1 MAHATW
7 PPLVRVPFYFTKLLP
22 TSILYIYILLIC
34 MLKNILIS
42 GGVVHALLICTD
54 DIHVFICML
63 KNILIRGGSRK
74 QTCVS
79 KPKQQN

>member
-1 MAHATW
+1 MH
-7 PPLVRVPFYFTKLLP
+7 V
-22 TSILYIYILLIC
+22 
-34 MLKNILIS
+34 
-42 GGVVHALLICTD
+42 LICTD

-63 KNILIRGGSRK
+63 KNILIRGGLRE